1 MSCHIVAWLH
11 VHRMAGIMREMELK
25 SSERLIVA
33 LDLPTHD
40 EAIGMVE
47 TLDNVSLFKIGLQL
61 LMAGDLMAFL
71 RRLRELRGEQG
82 GVFIDLKIA
91 GDIGNTINSFVTAAA
106 DLGIRF
112 ITLVEAAEPAITD
125 HTLAAGRQARG
136 PRTHP
141 EFLMVPLLSSLSE
154 PVVGSTLSTDD
165 YIVRKGDELLKRG
178 CDGLVVS
185 GTAIGACR
193 AALAGT
199 TLVSP
204 GIRPAWAASPDD
216 HARYTTPAEAI
227 TLGADYL
234 VVGRP
239 VLQHAS
245 PRQAAQRIIEEIH
258 NAKSG

>member
-1 MSCHIVAWLH
+1 
-11 VHRMAGIMREMELK
+11 MREMELN

-33 LDLPTHD
+33 LDLPTHE
-40 EAIGMVE
+40 EAIRMVE

-106 DLGIRF
+106 GLGIRF
-112 ITLVEAAEPAITD
+112 ITLVEAAERAITD
-125 HTLAAGRQARG
+125 HTLAAGRKARG
-136 PRTHP
+136 EHAHP
-141 EFLMVPLLSSLSE
+141 EFLMVPLLSSLSR
-154 PVVGSTLSTDD
+154 PVGDASLSTDD
-165 YIVRKGDELLKRG
+165 YIVRKGRELLDRG

-193 AALAGT
+193 AALGDT

-204 GIRPAWAASPDD
+204 GIRLEWAASADD

-227 TLGADYL
+227 VLGADYL

-239 VLQHAS
+239 VLNHAS
-245 PRQAAQRIIEEIH
+245 PREAAKLIIEEIH
-258 NAKSG
+258 GAKSG